1 MELKVL
7 RIFDDKKQF
16 EKKATELLEEGFE
29 IQKETFQVEQHKHLT
44 GVFFTCMF
52 IKKESIYNSVI
63 DNN

>member
-1 MELKVL
+1 MMELKVL

-44 GVFFTCMF
+44 GVFFTCVF
-52 IKKESIYNSVI
+52 IKK
-63 DNN
+63 

>member
-29 IQKETFQVEQHKHLT
+29 IQKETFQVERPRHLT
-44 GVFFTCMF
+44 GVYFTCMF
-52 IKKESIYNSVI
+52 IKK
-63 DNN
+63 